1 MKRSIT
7 FCNSI
12 GLFIHCTNLGWT
24 KKNLNCCYTGYIVLF
39 SKISVQI
46 QILSSSKKNKNRKQQ
61 QKKKTMNET
70 IGITGK

>member
-12 GLFIHCTNLGWT
+12 GLFIHCTKVRVNKKQ
-24 KKNLNCCYTGYIVLF
+24 KKNLNCCYPGYIVLF

-46 QILSSSKKNKNRKQQ
+46 QISGSRKKNKKNRKQQ
-61 QKKKTMNET
+61 QKKNNERLT
-70 IGITGK
+70 I